1 MMEGNGAVLYSSL
14 GELIK
19 NKRQQANL
27 SLSEL
32 GRLSGVSKG
41 VLSKIESCETKRPE
55 LRTIK
60 AITTVLVLPY
70 EEIIENYIEIQQR
83 VEILYELLLEMIEL
97 SNTTLISKV
106 AQKILENPQ
115 EDTYT
120 ALERLYDL
128 CNSITS
134 DEIRLILYSAIIK
147 YARVHGIPNY
157 IAKPS
162 LQKYLIERQDFKNL
176 EESFKIGEEISHY
189 ADFLSEEEKITFYF
203 RMGLHAFAIKKYQQ
217 CIELT
222 KMGLL
227 RDHTIN
233 ELKVRAYLAMINALL
248 LSGNYEEVEKHLSI
262 YKTFNFHFVHESAM
276 LTGAIVKAKKK
287 DYEVA
292 IPLLLDCLQNTSE
305 DSRIHA
311 VNELIELYL
320 QMEKFDSIAELLAQE
335 DNFLKVES
343 KTPYKYYSMG
353 LYYQYKGNYQIVI
366 KSYEEGLDSY
376 LVSME
381 IYGKI
386 NAYQEINECM
396 KSILSF
402 YFSINKSIDL
412 QMVQKLQDVYNRIIQ
427 NKDIN

>member
-1 MMEGNGAVLYSSL
+1 MMEGNQAVLYSSL

-97 SNTTLISKV
+97 SNTTLIGKV

-128 CNSITS
+128 CNSITGN
-134 DEIRLILYSAIIK
+134 EIRLTLYSAIIK

-176 EESFKIGEEISHY
+176 EESFKIGEEIIHY
-189 ADFLSEEEKITFYF
+189 VDFLSEDEKNTFYF

-222 KMGLL
+222 KTGLVE
-227 RDHTIN
+227 DNTIN

-248 LSGNYEEVEKHLSI
+248 LLEKYDEVEKYLSI
-262 YKTFNFHFVHESAM
+262 YKTFDFQFVHESAT
-276 LTGAIVKAKKK
+276 LTRAIVKAKKK

-311 VNELIELYL
+311 VNELFELYL
-320 QMEKFDSIAELLAQE
+320 QMEKFEAIADLISQE
-335 DNFLKVES
+335 DNFLRVES

-353 LYYQYKGNYQIVI
+353 LYYQNKGTYQILVEAF
-366 KSYEEGLDSY
+366 EEGLNSY
-376 LVSME
+376 LTSMS

-386 NAYQEINECM
+386 NAYHEINECM
-396 KSILSF
+396 KSILSY
-402 YFSINKSIDL
+402 YFCEKKSVDL

-427 NKDIN
+427 NKIN